1 MRSRVLC
8 LLLALLG
15 VADLPLFAANGESK
29 CPAPSPLA
37 RQLANHPSAAAYDR
51 LGAYFGQNDAF
62 SCAVAAFRASLRLA
76 PGSAETHYY
85 LGLALLATRNNH
97 EAAEELRIALK
108 LRPDLPQAHWNLAV
122 ALSQGNQL
130 DAAVEE
136 FYIALQEDP
145 KSVTVLDWLAKSL
158 IAEKRYP
165 EAISLLS
172 QAPADETLQMD
183 LVMAYSQSGNN
194 APALQLLLEMA
205 KQRPQSPLP
214 HSGLATIYTQ
224 QRRYQEAAAEFKEAL
239 RLRPDDDLAC
249 MSYVKVLILLAQFE
263 TALPVLEEYRRR
275 HSLAFEALYLTG
287 VVDRELGDY
296 AEAKHMLSQAMRLN
310 PNHYDV
316 RYNLGVVLA
325 QSGEPAPARA
335 QLERALELDPT
346 SRDARFQLAAVLRS
360 LGLPAEARKQLEQY
374 QRDTRAQAEKDVAAT
389 KSNQASEYLKQG
401 DMQKA
406 IALYREAIQETPNSH
421 MLYDLAMALDQSG
434 DFEGERDA
442 LEKAI
447 LADPSFAQ
455 AHNQL
460 GYVVLEEGKTAQAE
474 KEFKTALSLNP
485 HYAEAQ
491 NNLGVLYGQRG
502 NDGEAER
509 WFRQAIQSNPAY
521 VQALVNLSATL
532 ASESRFAEADT
543 WIKNALRIEPDNQEG
558 HEVQAMIEA
567 QLGDRAQTAK

>member
-8 LLLALLG
+8 LLLALVW
-15 VADLPLFAANGESK
+15 VADLPLFAGNGDGK
-29 CPAPSPLA
+29 CRAPS
-37 RQLANHPSAAAYDR
+37 QLAPQLATHPSAAAYDQ

-62 SCAVAAFRASLRLA
+62 SCAVAAFRASLKLA
-76 PGSAETHYY
+76 PASAETHYY

-97 EAAEELRIALK
+97 DAAEELRIALK
-108 LRPDLPQAHWNLAV
+108 LRPDLPQAHLNLAV

-136 FYIALQEDP
+136 FYLALKEDP
-145 KSVTVLDWLAKSL
+145 QSVTILDWLTKSL
-158 IAEKRYP
+158 ISEKRYP

-172 QAPADETLQMD
+172 HAPADETLQMD
-183 LVMAYSQSGNN
+183 LVMAYSQAGNN
-194 APALQLLLEMA
+194 DPALELLRQMA
-205 KQRPQSPLP
+205 KQRPQSPIP
-214 HSGLATIYTQ
+214 HSGLATLYTQ

-249 MSYVKVLILLAQFE
+249 LSYVKVLILLAQFD

-275 HSLAFEALYLTG
+275 HSVEFESLYLTG
-287 VVDRELGDY
+287 VVDRELGNY
-296 AEAKHMLSQAMRLN
+296 AEAKQMLSQAARLN

-325 QSGEPAPARA
+325 QSGEPAAARA

-360 LGLPAEARKQLEQY
+360 LGLSAEARKQLEQY
-374 QRDTRAQAEKDVAAT
+374 QRDTQAQAKKDVAAT
-389 KSNQASEYLKQG
+389 KSNQANEYLKQG
-401 DMQKA
+401 DTQKA

-434 DFEGERDA
+434 DFEGERDT

-447 LADPSFAQ
+447 LGDPSFAQ

-474 KEFKTALSLNP
+474 KEFKTAVSLNP
-485 HYAEAQ
+485 HYAQAQ

-532 ASESRFAEADT
+532 ASESRFREADT

-558 HEVQAMIEA
+558 HDVQAMIEA
-567 QLGDRAQTAK
+567 QLGGRAQTAK